1 MSAARKTMPTRGV
14 YAKGFQY
21 KDSYHTDL
29 KETFKAVRA
38 AMKRDA
44 KRKSNERQ
52 QSLELDNV
60 VPMPAR
66 GGK

>member
-1 MSAARKTMPTRGV
+1 MTGARKTMPTRGV
-14 YAKGFQY
+14 YAAGFKY
-21 KDSYHTDL
+21 RDSYHTNIR
-29 KETFKAVRA
+29 ETFKVARA
-38 AMKRDA
+38 ALTREA
-44 KRKSNERQ
+44 NRKAQERQ